1 MAMLNFKYGLHQY
14 LPQFDANNPG
24 SIFVT
29 TDEKAMY
36 VDLPGGRIRVG
47 QIVTLDTTEDWT
59 KLEPPYS
66 TEAFYYIIN
75 ANALLKWTGTEW
87 KQINSTQ
94 AITTEING
102 LKDRVKA
109 IEDADFSTQI
119 ATVSGAVEALNT
131 WKTTA
136 DTAITS
142 TLPQGIQEAKTAAGN
157 AQTKADSAHDVA
169 TQAKSA
175 IDNETTGLAA
185 AHTAAATAQGRANAA
200 YTLAEGKTTMAEVEA
215 KNYATQSQ
223 AQGYATAVQGDT
235 TSTVKDAMD
244 AIAETDRKAQ
254 QGVTDAATA
263 SAAAQ
268 AADTKAQQG
277 INAAGAAQ
285 TRADNAYS
293 LAESAKTVADRA
305 EGKADT
311 AQAAAEA
318 AQSTANTGV
327 TNAATAQAKA
337 DSAYELAETKT
348 TMSAVEAKGYA
359 TTEEVEDLIQ
369 EIIGGGEEGDAI
381 TVAGAMAAANQ
392 AQQTADQ
399 AVTNAATAQSAANA
413 AQETANKGVADAA
426 KAQAQADKGVADAAK
441 AQEQADKGV
450 ADAATA
456 KGVADSAA
464 AQAAANV
471 TAIATTDA
479 KVNQEIEDRKA
490 AITALTNEV
499 NGKMQAADAMRFID
513 VVESSDDLP
522 ASGNQVG
529 DTYKA
534 IDEFVLVQGEEI
546 INVHIGDLL
555 IASGDETDGVI
566 DSVVWKHVPSGYV
579 ADYNPVMATES
590 VAANVV
596 SVTLT
601 SGVNKSDSNP
611 ANNGDLGQFN
621 VASAENSAIRVAA
634 IGNNIQIGLEWT
646 SFDPVQ

>member
-75 ANALLKWTGTEW
+75 ANALLKWTGKEW

-94 AITTEING
+94 AITVEINA

-109 IEDADFSTQI
+109 IEDADFGTQI
-119 ATVSGAVEALNT
+119 ATVSGAVGALNT
-131 WKTTA
+131 WKATA

-142 TLPQGIQEAKTAAGN
+142 TLPQSIQEAKTAAGN

-185 AHTAAATAQGRANAA
+185 AHTAATTAQGRANAA
-200 YTLAEGKTTMAEVEA
+200 YTLAEGKTTMTEVEA

-254 QGVTDAATA
+254 QGVTD
-263 SAAAQ
+263 
-268 AADTKAQQG
+268 
-277 INAAGAAQ
+277 
-285 TRADNAYS
+285 
-293 LAESAKTVADRA
+293 
-305 EGKADT
+305 
-311 AQAAAEA
+311 
-318 AQSTANTGV
+318 
-327 TNAATAQAKA
+327 AATAQAKA

-381 TVAGAMAAANQ
+381 TVAGAMAAANA

-399 AVTNAATAQSAANA
+399 AVTNAATAQAAANA
-413 AQETANKGVADAA
+413 AQETANQGVADAA

-456 KGVADSAA
+456 KSVADGAA

-513 VVESSDDLP
+513 VAENSDDLP
-522 ASGNQVG
+522 TSGNQVG

-579 ADYNPVMATES
+579 ADYNPVMAAES

-611 ANNGDLGQFN
+611 ANSGDLGQFN